1 MDIQCP
7 QCRSEAINKYGRIAG
22 GKQRYICLVCER
34 QFITNLA
41 KKQFK
46 NRPNC
51 PRCGKPMHS
60 YRQGPDYI
68 RFRCRDYPQCR
79 AYLKISETE

>member
-1 MDIQCP
+1 
-7 QCRSEAINKYGRIAG
+7 
-22 GKQRYICLVCER
+22 
-34 QFITNLA
+34 
-41 KKQFK
+41 
-46 NRPNC
+46 
-51 PRCGKPMHS
+51 MHS